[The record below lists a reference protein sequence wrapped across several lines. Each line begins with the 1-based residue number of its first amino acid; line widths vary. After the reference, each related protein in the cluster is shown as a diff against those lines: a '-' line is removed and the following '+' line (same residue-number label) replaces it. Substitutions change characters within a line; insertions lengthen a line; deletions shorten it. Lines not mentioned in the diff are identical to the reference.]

1 METCPEGVSQTYR
14 NAFERKKKEVE
25 TMVKICEDRVI
36 KLYQNL
42 VSRAGMKCKYLLYSL
57 ELSRKRYLHEVLDK
71 EYPKELVSEIEGIL
85 VTPVECELSGGSLVA
100 EFRREQTFTFK
111 HLCGNLCLVGFEGS
125 PFWTRICVPP
135 RDKLWFTADLY
146 KSAILTEWPEDNAD
160 LLLMDPP
167 WAIGQANPI
176 RGLRV
181 PYVRKPDSQVLNLN
195 FEALKASFLA
205 IWVVERTLALTLD
218 SMFERGYDLVHIIE
232 WVKLAPSG
240 RIRASLGYYFQYS
253 AESLLIFVKRKE
265 RTSSLVVEKIE
276 RLRKE
281 KAIFADR
288 LVEGVKPRKVYEL
301 FGKVFDNRHLKVE
314 LLARCANLKY
324 G

>member
-1 METCPEGVSQTYR
+1 
-14 NAFERKKKEVE
+14 
-25 TMVKICEDRVI
+25 
-36 KLYQNL
+36 
-42 VSRAGMKCKYLLYSL
+42 MKCTYLLYSL
-57 ELSRKRYLHEVLDK
+57 ELSRKGYLHEVLDK

-100 EFRREQTFTFK
+100 GFRREQTFTFK
-111 HLCGNLCLVGFEGS
+111 HLCDNLCLVGFEGN

-146 KSAILTEWPEDNAD
+146 K
-160 LLLMDPP
+160 
-167 WAIGQANPI
+167 
-176 RGLRV
+176 V

-195 FEALKASFLA
+195 FEALKASFVA

-218 SMFERGYDLVHIIE
+218 SMFEKGYDLVHIIE

-240 RIRASLGYYFQYS
+240 RIRASLGYYFQHS

-265 RTSSLVVEKIE
+265 CTSSLVVEKVE
-276 RLRKE
+276 GLRKE

-288 LVEGVKPRKVYEL
+288 LVEGVKPRKVYEM

-314 LLARCANLKY
+314 LFARCANLKS
-324 G
+324 GWIQIGLEVDPLVSDKAFGCFVPKGLPNEKASE